1 VRVQPTASEVWIDG
15 EQWRGPEGDERLVVQ
30 LSEGTHHVEVRKSG
44 FRRYATDVQVRRGET
59 VPLNVSL
66 SPDRDQ

>member
-1 VRVQPTASEVWIDG
+1 MWIDG

-30 LSEGTHHVEVRKSG
+30 LSEGAHHVEIRKSG
-44 FRRYATDVQVRRGET
+44 YRVYTTDVQVRRGET

-66 SPDRDQ
+66 SQGRDN